1 MEKGWNVFAGT
12 PQDKNYWCV
21 STKTFSNRFPDLNEL
36 EKKTWH

>member
-1 MEKGWNVFAGT
+1 MFS
-12 PQDKNYWCV
+12 QRHDKSSWCV